1 MDRVPVLNLG
11 DVLLVSIQIDLSDE
25 IALRLQEDLSERIV
39 ATGARGVIIDI
50 TALDI
55 VDSFVG
61 RTLSTIAGIAR
72 VLDAET
78 VVVGMRPAV
87 AITLVELGLSL
98 SGVRTALNL
107 ELGLKRLRGALPSS
121 VSLPL
126 TRPEPEPVAGP

>member
-1 MDRVPVLNLG
+1 MERVPVLNLG
-11 DVLLVSIQIDLSDE
+11 DMLLVSIQVDLSDE
-25 IALRLQEDLSERIV
+25 IALRLQDDLSERIV

-61 RTLSTIAGIAR
+61 RTLSTIASISR
-72 VLDAET
+72 VLDAQT

-98 SGVRTALNL
+98 PGVQTALNV
-107 ELGLKRLRGALPSS
+107 ELGLKKLRGALSS
-121 VSLPL
+121 DLVS
-126 TRPEPEPVAGP
+126 TDVTAVAEPAVGP

>member
-1 MDRVPVLNLG
+1 MERVPVLNLG
-11 DVLLVSIQIDLSDE
+11 DVLLVSIQVDLSDD
-25 IALRLQEDLSERIV
+25 IALRLQDDLSDRIV

-61 RTLSTIAGIAR
+61 RTLSTIAGISR
-72 VLDAET
+72 VLDAQT

-98 SGVRTALNL
+98 SGVQTALNV
-107 ELGLKRLRGALPSS
+107 ELGLRRLRGSLPSS
-121 VSLPL
+121 VSVPTLPA
-126 TRPEPEPVAGP
+126 RSEPAVGP